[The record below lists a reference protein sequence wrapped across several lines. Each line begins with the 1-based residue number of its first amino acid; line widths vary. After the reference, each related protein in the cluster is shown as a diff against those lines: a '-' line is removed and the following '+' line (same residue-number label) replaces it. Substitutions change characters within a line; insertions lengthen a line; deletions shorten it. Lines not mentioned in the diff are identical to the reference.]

1 MKNPGFEFIDHTA
14 DVQARCYGSTLEQA
28 FEQALYSLMATI
40 SPNLEEIKPLVNKS
54 IKISAEDKKALLFDF
69 LTEFLYI
76 FDVDGLLF
84 SKIVVEEIKKK
95 NDDEYSLV
103 AKASGEPLD
112 KSRHSIGIEVKA
124 ITYSYMNIEE
134 NPNNVIIDIVF
145 DI

>member
-1 MKNPGFEFIDHTA
+1 MKKPSFEFIDHTA
-14 DVQARCYGSTLEQA
+14 DVQVKCYGFTLEQA
-28 FEQALYSLMATI
+28 FEQAAYSLMATI
-40 SPNLEEIKPLVNKS
+40 SPNLKEIKPSVNKL

-84 SKIVVEEIKKK
+84 SQIVIDEIIEKK
-95 NDDEYSLV
+95 NEYSLI
-103 AKASGEPLD
+103 AKARGESFD

-124 ITYSYMNIEE
+124 ITYSYMSIEE
-134 NPNNVIIDIVF
+134 KPNNVIIDVVF